1 MRSAEKIGVISYLLL
16 FPGFFFYHFM
26 VARNIISPFLGGFF
40 GVISVLAFFPL
51 VISYHVN
58 NGLKINGA
66 SILFYFISSWN
77 LLISTLNYFNGN
89 PRGWHEN
96 IFIWSVSGVLFNAV
110 CYLIAVNL
118 NAMKYSKY
126 ILVSFVLM
134 VGIVVLNIGDLGI
147 FYVKQEAGDVADYVA
162 TYQGFARSLLF
173 TGLILISVYWQSV
186 LIFYVVLLFALIGLF
201 FNGARTE
208 FVLFAISV
216 MVCVA
221 IYAFK
226 TYKALLDIAFLGM
239 VGVLF
244 VYLYDYIP
252 ESRMSQIFELG
263 TSTSNEERIRLMDY
277 GLNSIYKNLLFGD
290 YGSYVELG
298 GVGSYPHNIISSWVN
313 LGIIGFGSYV
323 VLFVMLWMG
332 VIRGVRNNNAL
343 PEFMTYLIFLIFMS
357 MALISSKDYSF
368 MGIGFVVGL
377 HSRYRGQVNCL
388 KSGC

>member
-1 MRSAEKIGVISYLLL
+1 
-16 FPGFFFYHFM
+16 
-26 VARNIISPFLGGFF
+26 
-40 GVISVLAFFPL
+40 
-51 VISYHVN
+51 
-58 NGLKINGA
+58 
-66 SILFYFISSWN
+66 
-77 LLISTLNYFNGN
+77 
-89 PRGWHEN
+89 
-96 IFIWSVSGVLFNAV
+96 
-110 CYLIAVNL
+110 
-118 NAMKYSKY
+118 
-126 ILVSFVLM
+126 
-134 VGIVVLNIGDLGI
+134 
-147 FYVKQEAGDVADYVA
+147 
-162 TYQGFARSLLF
+162 
-173 TGLILISVYWQSV
+173 
-186 LIFYVVLLFALIGLF
+186 
-201 FNGARTE
+201 
-208 FVLFAISV
+208 
-216 MVCVA
+216 
-221 IYAFK
+221 
-226 TYKALLDIAFLGM
+226 LDIAFLGM